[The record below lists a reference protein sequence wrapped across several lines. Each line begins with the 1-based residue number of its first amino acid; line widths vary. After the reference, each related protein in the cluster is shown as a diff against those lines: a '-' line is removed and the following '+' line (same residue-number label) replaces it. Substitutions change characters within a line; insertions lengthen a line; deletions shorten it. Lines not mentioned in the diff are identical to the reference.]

1 MRPPKMGR
9 NVGRNRRLER
19 VARKPHD
26 AQRQSSARLAGKPRV
41 SCRRI
46 FTRLSPARRAACRRR
61 PPSTGRPHRSRRP
74 ARHRRHPAGRSRRRT
89 VLPARSPS
97 ARCAAAGA
105 SVDASETPARS
116 PTVRLPIR
124 ASTRRPRP
132 RYGCEAYGL
141 LARSDRHRVTHHGG
155 RLPGAA
161 HGTRAGASRPL
172 GRTPGQPSPR
182 CRDGRGG

>member
-26 AQRQSSARLAGKPRV
+26 AQRQSSARLAVKPQAFKLFPP
-41 SCRRI
+41 RRLE
-46 FTRLSPARRAACRRR
+46 RNRRPGRPARR
-61 PPSTGRPHRSRRP
+61 SRSRRP
-74 ARHRRHPAGRSRRRT
+74 ARRRAHQTGRTRHRT
-89 VLPARSPS
+89 VRPARSPP

-116 PTVRLPIR
+116 PTIRLPIR

-132 RYGCEAYGL
+132 RYGCEAYGV

-161 HGTRAGASRPL
+161 HGTRAVASRPL